1 MEQRFREGGRQAVPQ
16 LDSSKCLR
24 MKNNLLEGAWIH
36 LKLKKKKIQF
46 LPSPTVAACDIVA
59 AVVF

>member
-36 LKLKKKKIQF
+36 LKLKKKNPIF
-46 LPSPTVAACDIVA
+46 TFTYCSRV
-59 AVVF
+59 

>member
-36 LKLKKKKIQF
+36 LKLKKKIQF
-46 LPSPTVAACDIVA
+46 LPSPTVAVRDIVT